1 MKRDKITNLND
12 LIINEDID
20 GIEIIQ
26 APIAS
31 DVKYVPKGAMT
42 FQIKCRKR
50 GYCRNWQK
58 QHVKK
63 CLYCR
68 NNEYHYKP
76 KDGFPLEDNF
86 DNKVP
91 GINVMP

>member
-12 LIINEDID
+12 LIINEDIE

-42 FQIKCRKR
+42 FQISCKYRSH
-50 GYCRNWQK
+50 CRNWQK
-58 QHVKK
+58 QFVKS
-63 CLYCR
+63 CMYCR
-68 NNEYHYKP
+68 KNREHQTP
-76 KDGFPLEDNF
+76 KDGFGLEDNY
-86 DNKVP
+86 DPLVP
-91 GINVMP
+91 GLRVL